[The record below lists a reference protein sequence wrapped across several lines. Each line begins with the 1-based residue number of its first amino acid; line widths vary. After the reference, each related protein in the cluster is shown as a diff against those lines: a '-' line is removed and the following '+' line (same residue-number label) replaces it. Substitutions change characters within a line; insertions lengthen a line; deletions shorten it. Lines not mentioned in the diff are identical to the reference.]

1 MLRHSLVVAA
11 PTSSADTLR
20 TGDGGGDGS
29 GGGRPR
35 TD

>member
-20 TGDGGGDGS
+20 TGDGGGDG